1 MERRCFTVHEAN
13 ELIPFLSGRLR
24 SLRAVYA
31 KLKMWG
37 FANPTSEEITI
48 RGGIPVVPAYVEALS
63 EFRETLEEI
72 CQEGCELKDLESG
85 LIDFPTIWEGREILL
100 CWKLGESEVEHWHEL
115 EAGFDGRQSLTTE
128 PHP

>member
-13 ELIPFLSGRLR
+13 ELIPFLSKKLR
-24 SLRAVYA
+24 SLHTVYT

-37 FANPTSEEITI
+37 FANPSSDEITL
-48 RGGIPVVPAYVEALS
+48 RGGIPVASAYVAALS

-72 CQEGCELKDLESG
+72 CQEGCELKDLASG
-85 LIDFPTIWEGREILL
+85 LIDFPTIWEGREVRL
-100 CWKLGESEVEHWHEL
+100 CWKLGEPQVKHWHEL